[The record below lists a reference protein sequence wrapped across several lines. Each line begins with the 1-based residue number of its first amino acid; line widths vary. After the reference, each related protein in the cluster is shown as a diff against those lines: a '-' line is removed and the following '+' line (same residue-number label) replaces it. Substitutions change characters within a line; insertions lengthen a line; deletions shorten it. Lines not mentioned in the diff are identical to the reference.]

1 MKFPIIMSSLLA
13 GLFCW
18 NCQAQPKF
26 ESLDNE
32 GFAEVLKDTT
42 VQLVDVR
49 TPEEFAEG
57 HIPDALNINVMDEN
71 FIDLAISSLDR
82 KRTVAVYCRSGRRSK
97 TAAGEL
103 AKEGFKVVEL
113 EGGFLGW
120 NGPKTKPENT
130 ESPR

>member
-1 MKFPIIMSSLLA
+1 M
-13 GLFCW
+13 
-18 NCQAQPKF
+18 
-26 ESLDNE
+26 
-32 GFAEVLKDTT
+32 
-42 VQLVDVR
+42 QLVDVR

-82 KRTVAVYCRSGRRSK
+82 KRAVAVYCRSGRRSK

-120 NGPKTKPENT
+120 NGPKTEPENT

>member
-18 NCQAQPKF
+18 NCQAQSKF
-26 ESLDNE
+26 ETLDNE

-71 FIDLAISSLDR
+71 FIDVAISSLDR

-103 AKEGFKVVEL
+103 AKVGFKVVEL

>member
-1 MKFPIIMSSLLA
+1 MSSLIA

-82 KRTVAVYCRSGRRSK
+82 KRTVAVYCRSGRQQDSGRGTCQGRVQGSG
-97 TAAGEL
+97 ARGRFSRME
-103 AKEGFKVVEL
+103 
-113 EGGFLGW
+113 W
-120 NGPKTKPENT
+120 PEN
-130 ESPR
+130 EAGKH

>member
-1 MKFPIIMSSLLA
+1 MKFSIIMSSLLA

-57 HIPDALNINVMDEN
+57 HIPEALNINVMSED
-71 FIDLAISSLDR
+71 FIDLAISALDK

-97 TAAGEL
+97 NAAGQL
-103 AKEGFKVVEL
+103 IKEGFNVVEL

-120 NGPKTKPENT
+120 NGPKTGPADTDSEN
-130 ESPR
+130 

>member
-1 MKFPIIMSSLLA
+1 
-13 GLFCW
+13 
-18 NCQAQPKF
+18 
-26 ESLDNE
+26 
-32 GFAEVLKDTT
+32 
-42 VQLVDVR
+42 
-49 TPEEFAEG
+49 
-57 HIPDALNINVMDEN
+57 MDED

-82 KRTVAVYCRSGRRSK
+82 KRTVAVYCRSGRLSK

-120 NGPKTKPENT
+120 NGSKTEPENT